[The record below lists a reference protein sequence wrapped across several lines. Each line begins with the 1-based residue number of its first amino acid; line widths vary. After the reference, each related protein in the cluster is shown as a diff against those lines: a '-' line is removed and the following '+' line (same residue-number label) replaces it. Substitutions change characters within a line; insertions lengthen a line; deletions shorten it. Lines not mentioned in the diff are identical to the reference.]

1 MRDPIY
7 DEAVWAGMYAD
18 PKWIA
23 NRGTRRVFVTP
34 VGLSRLDEY
43 RNKYGSP
50 ESVVPSGKC
59 DVTATFR
66 PAIVDGALTSGTV
79 SVTVTADAPD
89 IPGPRAFTGQ
99 RMVAVRRVEAN
110 GQPLED
116 MEYGDALPK
125 LRTAVRRAINEE
137 VGDCG
142 TKEGWARSV
151 DLLSRLAG
159 CLADRIVE
167 FADRKCGFKLGESP
181 NVRKLAD
188 QILSPVD
195 VLLGATQAIYGVSVT
210 ADLIDCL
217 LLPRVIDGQET
228 EIHNLRL
235 WSIVTMCTFKA
246 MKDVGLHAPSHI
258 DLISNGGD
266 ASGVVE
272 VSSVTIRALSLMTED
287 NRDEVLSGL
296 SDDDVEDANYWVGR
310 WWGSSHRPLLL
321 LAESVL
327 S

>member
-79 SVTVTADAPD
+79 SVTVTVDAPNIAGPRDSTGRRLVISWRIKDND
-89 IPGPRAFTGQ
+89 IP
-99 RMVAVRRVEAN
+99 
-110 GQPLED
+110 LEG

-125 LRTAVRRAINEE
+125 LRTVVRRAVHEA

-142 TKEGWARSV
+142 TKEGWTRSV
-151 DLLSRLAG
+151 NLLSGLAG
-159 CLADRIVE
+159 RLADRIVE

-181 NVRKLAD
+181 DVRKLAD

-210 ADLIDCL
+210 SDIIDCL
-217 LLPRVIDGQET
+217 LLPRVIDGQEA

-272 VSSVTIRALSLMTED
+272 VSPVTIRALSLMTED

-296 SDDDVEDANYWVGR
+296 SEDDAEDANYWVGR

-321 LAESVL
+321 VAESVL

>member
-79 SVTVTADAPD
+79 SVAVTVDAPN
-89 IPGPRAFTGQ
+89 IPGPRDSTG
-99 RMVAVRRVEAN
+99 RRLVISWRIKDN
-110 GQPLED
+110 DIPLAG

-125 LRTAVRRAINEE
+125 LRTVVRRAVHEA

-142 TKEGWARSV
+142 TKEGWTRSV
-151 DLLSRLAG
+151 NLLSGLAG
-159 CLADRIVE
+159 RLADRIVE

-210 ADLIDCL
+210 SDIIDCL
-217 LLPRVIDGQET
+217 LLPRVIDGQEA

-246 MKDVGLHAPSHI
+246 MDDIGLRAPRYI
-258 DLISNGGD
+258 NLISNGGD
-266 ASGVVE
+266 PDSIGRTT
-272 VSSVTIRALSLMTED
+272 VTIRALGLLSPDTLED
-287 NRDEVLSGL
+287 TMASLSG
-296 SDDDVEDANYWVGR
+296 DDVKDVMEQVNGCWRAGN
-310 WWGSSHRPLLL
+310 RPILL

>member
-23 NRGTRRVFVTP
+23 NRGTRRVFAVP

-50 ESVVPSGKC
+50 ESVVLSGKS

-66 PAIVDGALTSGTV
+66 PEIIDGALTSGAV

-89 IPGPRAFTGQ
+89 IPGPRVFTGQ
-99 RMVAVRRVEAN
+99 RMVAVRRVEAD

-116 MEYGDALPK
+116 VEYGDALPK
-125 LRTAVRRAINEE
+125 LRTAVRMAVREA

-142 TKEGWARSV
+142 TKEGWARAA

-159 CLADRIVE
+159 RLADRIVE
-167 FADRKCGFKLGESP
+167 FAYRKCGFKLEESQG
-181 NVRKLAD
+181 VRKLAD
-188 QILSPVD
+188 QILSPVS
-195 VLLGATQAIYGVSVT
+195 VMLGATQAVYDVSVT
-210 ADLIDCL
+210 RDIIYGLLITL
-217 LLPRVIDGQET
+217 VEAGQDR
-228 EIHNLRL
+228 HNLRL

-296 SDDDVEDANYWVGR
+296 SDDDAEDANYWVGR

-321 LAESVL
+321 VAESVL

>member
-1 MRDPIY
+1 MSDPIY

-18 PKWIA
+18 PVWIA

-79 SVTVTADAPD
+79 SVTVTVDAPN
-89 IPGPRAFTGQ
+89 IPGPRDSTGS
-99 RMVAVRRVEAN
+99 RLVTTRRIKDN
-110 GQPLED
+110 DIPLEG

-125 LRTAVRRAINEE
+125 LRTVVRRAVHEA

-142 TKEGWARSV
+142 TKEGWTRSV
-151 DLLSRLAG
+151 DLLSKLAG
-159 CLADRIVE
+159 SLADRIVE

-210 ADLIDCL
+210 SDIIDCL
-217 LLPRVIDGQET
+217 LLPRVIDGQEA

-235 WSIVTMCTFKA
+235 WSIVTMCTL
-246 MKDVGLHAPSHI
+246 KDMEDIGLRAPRYI
-258 DLISNGGD
+258 DLISNGRDPDNIVGTT
-266 ASGVVE
+266 
-272 VSSVTIRALSLMTED
+272 VTIRALGLLSPDTLED
-287 NRDEVLSGL
+287 TMASLSG
-296 SDDDVEDANYWVGR
+296 DDVEDVMEQVNGCWRAGN
-310 WWGSSHRPLLL
+310 RPILL
-321 LAESVL
+321 LAESEL

>member
-18 PKWIA
+18 PMWIA
-23 NRGTRRVFVTP
+23 SRGTRRVFVTP
-34 VGLSRLDEY
+34 VGLSRLDEC

-79 SVTVTADAPD
+79 SVTVTVDAPN
-89 IPGPRAFTGQ
+89 IPGPRDSTG
-99 RMVAVRRVEAN
+99 RRLVITRHIKDNAI
-110 GQPLED
+110 PLEG

-125 LRTAVRRAINEE
+125 LRTAVRRAVHEA

-142 TKEGWARSV
+142 TKEGWTRSV

-159 CLADRIVE
+159 RLADRIVE

-210 ADLIDCL
+210 SDIIDCL
-217 LLPRVIDGQET
+217 LLPRVIDGQEA

-235 WSIVTMCTFKA
+235 WSIVTMCTLKA
-246 MKDVGLHAPSHI
+246 MDDIGLRAPRYI
-258 DLISNGGD
+258 RLISNGGD
-266 ASGVVE
+266 PDNAVGTTVA
-272 VSSVTIRALSLMTED
+272 IRALGLLSPDTFED
-287 NRDEVLSGL
+287 TMASLSG
-296 SDDDVEDANYWVGR
+296 DDAKDVMEQVNGCWRAGN
-310 WWGSSHRPLLL
+310 RPILL

>member
-125 LRTAVRRAINEE
+125 LRTAVRRAINEA

-151 DLLSRLAG
+151 DLLSRLSG

-167 FADRKCGFKLGESP
+167 FADRKCWFKLGESP

-217 LLPRVIDGQET
+217 LLPRVIDGQEA

-272 VSSVTIRALSLMTED
+272 VSTVTIRALGLLSPDTLED
-287 NRDEVLSGL
+287 TMASLSG
-296 SDDDVEDANYWVGR
+296 DDVKDVMEQVNGCWRAGN
-310 WWGSSHRPLLL
+310 RPILL

>member
-23 NRGTRRVFVTP
+23 NRGTRRVFAVP

-66 PAIVDGALTSGTV
+66 PEIVDGALTSGAV

-99 RMVAVRRVEAN
+99 RMVAVRRVEAD
-110 GQPLED
+110 GRPLED

-125 LRTAVRRAINEE
+125 LRTAVRRAINEA

-167 FADRKCGFKLGESP
+167 FADRKCGFNLGESP
-181 NVRKLAD
+181 DVRKLAD

-217 LLPRVIDGQET
+217 LLPRVIEG
-228 EIHNLRL
+228 
-235 WSIVTMCTFKA
+235 
-246 MKDVGLHAPSHI
+246 
-258 DLISNGGD
+258 
-266 ASGVVE
+266 
-272 VSSVTIRALSLMTED
+272 
-287 NRDEVLSGL
+287 
-296 SDDDVEDANYWVGR
+296 
-310 WWGSSHRPLLL
+310 
-321 LAESVL
+321 
-327 S
+327 

>member
-151 DLLSRLAG
+151 DLLSRLSG

-217 LLPRVIDGQET
+217 LLPRVIDGQEA

-272 VSSVTIRALSLMTED
+272 VSSVTIRALGLLSPDTLESTMAS
-287 NRDEVLSGL
+287 LSG
-296 SDDDVEDANYWVGR
+296 DDVKDVMEQVNGCWRAGNR
-310 WWGSSHRPLLL
+310 QILL